1 MQTLNLNDIEQIFKL
16 AADSIDRSH
25 LKRVTYLQDIKPLNH
40 EVDNLTWRYRLE
52 GYLHGMEAND
62 AIDKNNK
69 SKITQK
75 LLGIRPVDK
84 QPRPG
89 RTFNY
94 SVDILTDQGKKFSF
108 DCPSMNPT
116 DAYFQLTK
124 RVAYKSIPDISLIEV
139 FSGLKSERSELS
151 KPAKVFPKTDLIYV
165 TLV

>member
-62 AIDKNNK
+62 AIDQKNK

-84 QPRPG
+84 KPRPG
-89 RTFNY
+89 RNFNY
-94 SVDILTDQGKKFSF
+94 SINIFTEQGKKFSF
-108 DCPSMNPT
+108 NCPSMNPT

-124 RVAYKSIPDISLIEV
+124 RVAYKSIPDICLIEV
-139 FSGLKSERSELS
+139 FSGNINQRDESST
-151 KPAKVFPKTDLIYV
+151 PVKVFPKNDLIYV
-165 TLV
+165 SLI